1 MSIAETFLPEFDQEA
16 ATTRRVLERVPEE
29 KFDWTPHP
37 KSASMRWL
45 ANHVATIP
53 MWAEMTM
60 KTEKLDLDTP
70 EGQKRP
76 PLPATHSELMAT
88 FEKNIAAA
96 REAIAAADDQKMAE
110 TWSLVAGGR
119 AVLSMP
125 RAAVLRSMVMNHG
138 IHHRAQLCVYLR
150 LNDVPVPSVYGPS
163 ADETGM

>member
-1 MSIAETFLPEFDQEA
+1 MSIAETFLPEFDQES

-163 ADETGM
+163 ADETGK